1 MSPNKEI
8 RDERMEFTLRFFAYL
23 ENYQQFQHSVRE
35 FLDEYMR
42 QYSSKDEENTQ
53 SMDNQEIQRMNEEFE
68 RVLEFVKTHYPH
80 GFKKTENAKETYRVR
95 FEAISVGTALALRI
109 KPNLTPPNMEWLD
122 SHEFKQF
129 TTSDASNSKPKVK
142 SRIEYVRDKLLGA

>member
-68 RVLEFVKTHYPH
+68 RVLEFVKTHY
-80 GFKKTENAKETYRVR
+80 
-95 FEAISVGTALALRI
+95 
-109 KPNLTPPNMEWLD
+109 
-122 SHEFKQF
+122 
-129 TTSDASNSKPKVK
+129 
-142 SRIEYVRDKLLGA
+142 